1 MNPLDMM
8 FRSGVMS
15 EWRPARRWQER
26 RMLNEMLKDV
36 EPRDDTLLIGLIVGG
51 IVFANVFLFVRWW
64 LA

>member
-36 EPRDDTLLIGLIVGG
+36 EPRDDTPLIGLIVGG
-51 IVFANVFLFVRWW
+51 IVFTNVFLFVRWW
-64 LA
+64 MG

>member
-15 EWRPARRWQER
+15 EWRPTRRWQER

-51 IVFANVFLFVRWW
+51 IVFTNVFLFVRWW